1 MALRFTSDPKEIT
14 MTRSHSLKLSLF
26 VAGVLAATS
35 GFAAGTD
42 KMSKEDYKA
51 AKDKISAEYKAA
63 KELCKPMKD
72 NAQDVCEKEAKAKEK
87 IAMAELDFNRTGK
100 DADKAKLAKVK
111 ADQDYEVA
119 KEKCEDQKGDGMMAC
134 KKEAKAMHD
143 KAVADAKAE
152 KKVAK
157 AG

>member
-1 MALRFTSDPKEIT
+1 MTTS
-14 MTRSHSLKLSLF
+14 RSMKLSLI
-26 VAGVLAATS
+26 VAGLMAVSS
-35 GFAAGTD
+35 GFAAD

-51 AKDKISAEYKAA
+51 AKDKITAEYKAA

-87 IAMAELDFNRTGK
+87 VALAELDFNRSGK
-100 DADKAKLAKVK
+100 DTDRAKLAKVK
-111 ADQDYEVA
+111 ADAEYDVA

-134 KKEAKAMHD
+134 KKEAKAAHD
-143 KAVADAKAE
+143 KAVADAKGE

-157 AG
+157 TG

>member
-1 MALRFTSDPKEIT
+1 MTTS
-14 MTRSHSLKLSLF
+14 RSMKLSLI
-26 VAGVLAATS
+26 VAGLMAASS
-35 GFAAGTD
+35 GFAAD

-51 AKDKISAEYKAA
+51 AKDKISADYKAA

-87 IAMAELDFNRTGK
+87 VAMAELDFNRSGT

-111 ADQDYEVA
+111 ADADYDVA

-134 KKEAKAMHD
+134 KKEAKAAHD
-143 KAVADAKAE
+143 KAVAAAKGE

-157 AG
+157 SG

>member
-1 MALRFTSDPKEIT
+1 MTTS
-14 MTRSHSLKLSLF
+14 RSLKLSLI
-26 VAGVLAATS
+26 VAGLMAASS
-35 GFAAGTD
+35 GFAAD

-51 AKDKISAEYKAA
+51 AKDKISADYKAA

-87 IAMAELDFNRTGK
+87 VAMAELDFNRSGTDG
-100 DADKAKLAKVK
+100 DKAKLAKVK
-111 ADQDYEVA
+111 ADADYDVA

-134 KKEAKAMHD
+134 KKEAKAVHD
-143 KAVADAKAE
+143 KAVADAKGE

-157 AG
+157 SG

>member
-1 MALRFTSDPKEIT
+1 

-26 VAGVLAATS
+26 VAGMLAASS
-35 GFAAGTD
+35 GFATATATD
-42 KMSKEDYKA
+42 KMSKEDYKT
-51 AKDKISAEYKAA
+51 AKDKISADYKAA

-100 DADKAKLAKVK
+100 DADRLKLAKVK
-111 ADQDYEVA
+111 ADQEYEVA

-134 KKEAKAMHD
+134 KK
-143 KAVADAKAE
+143 DAKAAQDKALADIKAD

>member
-1 MALRFTSDPKEIT
+1 MT
-14 MTRSHSLKLSLF
+14 TRSMKLSLL
-26 VAGVLAATS
+26 VAGLMAASAGLAQ
-35 GFAAGTD
+35 D
-42 KMSKEDYKA
+42 KMNKEDYKA
-51 AKDKISAEYKAA
+51 AKDKISADYKAA

-87 IAMAELDFNRTGK
+87 VAMAELDFNRSGK
-100 DADKAKLAKVK
+100 DTDRAKLAKVK
-111 ADQDYEVA
+111 ADADYDVA

-134 KKEAKAMHD
+134 KKEAKAVHD

>member
-1 MALRFTSDPKEIT
+1 

-26 VAGVLAATS
+26 VAAMMAATS
-35 GFAAGTD
+35 GFAAD
-42 KMSKEDYKA
+42 KMSKDDYKA
-51 AKDKISAEYKAA
+51 AKDKITAEYKAA
-63 KELCKPMKD
+63 QELCKPMKD

-87 IAMAELDFNRTGK
+87 IAMAELDFNRSGK
-100 DADKAKLAKVK
+100 DTDRAKLAKVK
-111 ADQDYEVA
+111 ADQSYEVA